1 MRKDFSTILYLI
13 LCGLAVVM
21 NIFRPDSFISI
32 GIFGLLIS
40 VYLFTIIRK
49 NWNTKRDISYL
60 CIALIV
66 FIIGWPVFLLSI

>member
-1 MRKDFSTILYLI
+1 MRKDFSKILYLI

-21 NIFRPDSFISI
+21 NILKPDSWFAI
-32 GIFGLLIS
+32 GSFGLLIS